1 MKTPSY
7 QLGAVLAA
15 ILLASCGGKDPRLV
29 KKAADQQ
36 TEIARLR
43 GELGLLDEQLKNL
56 PQDRS
61 AELAEA
67 RKTAE
72 AEKAFLQDFVL
83 KAQANVQALQALM
96 NRLNTPPPACAPAR
110 RSSARN
116 SMTTNASI

>member
-67 RKTAE
+67 RKTATAQAAEVTKLE
-72 AEKAFLQDFVL
+72 AQVASLRAR
-83 KAQANVQALQALM
+83 KAQLSQEFDDYKRKYM
-96 NRLNTPPPACAPAR
+96 IR
-110 RSSARN
+110 
-116 SMTTNASI
+116 